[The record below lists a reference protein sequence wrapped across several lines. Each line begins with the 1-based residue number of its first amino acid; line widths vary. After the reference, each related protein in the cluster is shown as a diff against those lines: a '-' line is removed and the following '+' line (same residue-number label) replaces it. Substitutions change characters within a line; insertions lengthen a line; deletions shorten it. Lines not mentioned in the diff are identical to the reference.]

1 MYMSVLPACVCAPAE
16 ILVLWGGWENMLGLL
31 ELEYKWLGASM
42 WVLGA
47 EPGSS
52 ELLNHV
58 SSTRPLFLWIKVRHE
73 A

>member
-1 MYMSVLPACVCAPAE
+1 
-16 ILVLWGGWENMLGLL
+16 MLGLL